1 MLRFTTAMRL
11 LDFAV
16 PVAGSLCLVG
26 SSSLF
31 SPMAAHPNH
40 QAWENRRAVL
50 SEAPMLAVYELDDW
64 DDEDDNGSYDI
75 SLSQPLT
82 SDPLQSQRR
91 CNIGRLLG
99 GLAGG
104 GLGYAASRDDGRSW
118 AVPLG
123 ALLGSQVGCPMALGH
138 GPLGGLGF

>member
-1 MLRFTTAMRL
+1 MLRFITAMRL

-16 PVAGSLCLVG
+16 PVAGSLCLMG

-31 SPMAAHPNH
+31 SEAVAHPNH
-40 QAWENRRAVL
+40 RAWETRRAVIAK
-50 SEAPMLAVYELDDW
+50 APMLPDYDLEDW
-64 DDEDDNGSYDI
+64 DDEDDDGGYGG
-75 SLSQPLT
+75 LPQPLA
-82 SDPLQSQRR
+82 DNQLQSQRR
-91 CNIGRLLG
+91 CNMGRLLG

-104 GLGYAASRDDGRSW
+104 GLGYAASRESGRSW

-123 ALLGSQVGCPMALGH
+123 ALLGSQVGCPMALGQ